1 MPQPLCPSEGFS
13 LRLFSSSSTVPLG
26 LYKKKKKINKKR
38 RDPIHQRDCFI
49 RLSDEKRKNAHH
61 CDDMEQR
68 KRVSALHSDCIPC
81 SFSEG
86 IPVLMS
92 HHSSTLPSPWLT
104 THPAPAR
111 RTPGRVASPA
121 PSHPI
126 WRDTRPPTAPRSSR
140 LPKRRHYAWRGF
152 GQRKKPTPPTPP
164 PWLKPLQRF
173 SFPARPAART
183 GELLL
188 LIPSSLKRAGS
199 SWRAALPLEQLPHAH
214 VTRAE
219 LRSGGL
225 RGVPEHRLRPRRGA
239 P

>member
-1 MPQPLCPSEGFS
+1 
-13 LRLFSSSSTVPLG
+13 
-26 LYKKKKKINKKR
+26 
-38 RDPIHQRDCFI
+38 
-49 RLSDEKRKNAHH
+49 
-61 CDDMEQR
+61 MEQR

-92 HHSSTLPSPWLT
+92 HHSSTLLSPWLT

-152 GQRKKPTPPTPP
+152 GQRKKTHAANSPSLAQAFTEVFLSRPPGRANRRAPSP
-164 PWLKPLQRF
+164 HPLLTQASREF
-173 SFPARPAART
+173 L
-183 GELLL
+183 E
-188 LIPSSLKRAGS
+188 GS
-199 SWRAALPLEQLPHAH
+199 SAAGAVATRSRNAGRAALGWAARG
-214 VTRAE
+214 TRAPAD
-219 LRSGGL
+219 RKS
-225 RGVPEHRLRPRRGA
+225 VV
-239 P
+239 